1 MPDRI
6 ATSGSGTKTSG
17 KGGNAAG
24 ADGEGGGTAK
34 KKSKKKLIL
43 IVVLVLVV
51 AAAGY
56 KFTRPKPPFK
66 AAPGDTVA
74 MDATTLNL
82 AGGHYLKLAL
92 SVELVKGKASA
103 TDFQSDQAAQAII
116 DTFSN
121 KTVADVSSQAKRTAL
136 TADLKKEIEKDYPGE
151 IWDIYLTQFV
161 TQ

>member
-1 MPDRI
+1 MADRI
-6 ATSGSGTKTSG
+6 ASSGSGTKTSG

-24 ADGEGGGTAK
+24 ADGEGGGAAK
-34 KKSKKKLIL
+34 KKSKKKLIM

-56 KFTRPKPPFK
+56 KFTRPAPPFK

-103 TDFQSDQAAQAII
+103 TSFQSDQAAQAVI

-121 KTVADVSSQAKRTAL
+121 KTVADVSTQAKRTAL
-136 TADLKKEIEKDYPGE
+136 TSDLKKEIQKDYPGE